1 MFPWRGTVDQKYC
14 FCPTL
19 AAPLT
24 LTLRPTSARNAFAR
38 KGSRRPMFFIA
49 RTHTSP
55 QHARSEHPSHFNT
68 ACKDEFFREISSIS
82 QLKSE
87 GDYGGAGG
95 GGRGLEVRCI
105 LSKSYFCVHRVCGEV
120 GTGRGPFG
128 DSICRCTA
136 AGRSVFFCVCVFFLI
151 NTDRGAPT
159 IVVFS

>member
-1 MFPWRGTVDQKYC
+1 MAASVVFPWRGTVDQKYC

-95 GGRGLEVRCI
+95 GGEGAGGTMHLVQKLFLRTPCLWGSWNGSWTVRGFDLP
-105 LSKSYFCVHRVCGEV
+105 LY
-120 GTGRGPFG
+120 
-128 DSICRCTA
+128 CRRT
-136 AGRSVFFCVCVFFLI
+136 
-151 NTDRGAPT
+151 
-159 IVVFS
+159 